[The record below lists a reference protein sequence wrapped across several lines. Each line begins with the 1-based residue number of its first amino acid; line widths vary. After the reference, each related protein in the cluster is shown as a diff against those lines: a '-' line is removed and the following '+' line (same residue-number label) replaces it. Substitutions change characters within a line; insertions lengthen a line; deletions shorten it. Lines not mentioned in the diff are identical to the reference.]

1 MKINSHKYIP
11 KAILWSA
18 LGICTALPILGT
30 AQIVADGATL
40 KIVCSGNAQIVVTD
54 LSYKNDASSTHF
66 VAGTSKVIFNGAG
79 STAETINSTSG
90 FITEFGDLTL
100 DRTNGLLLQSP
111 FNVTG
116 SLFLTNGKLDIAAF
130 NLDMQANP
138 IVGGSAVSYI
148 KTSSTGTLNRTVGNT
163 SVDFPVGQ
171 SAYNPAQLSNA
182 GTSDNF
188 SVRVVDNVTN
198 DGTAVGATTSEPVVD
213 RTWMINET
221 ILGGSDA
228 NIRLFWNGAGEE
240 INGFVAA
247 NAFMAQYV
255 SSASLWDNLGGNLGT
270 SSMESLNNNSFS
282 AFTISSSGSFAPLA
296 VNDVSMNECSMST
309 YPNPSN
315 GGFSMKVDGL
325 TRFGNTILNIQD
337 VNGRLIHSL
346 DVNLLNSTTIVDFP
360 NLTLLP
366 GVYYL
371 QLNLNGSGSTFVK
384 HVTH

>member
-1 MKINSHKYIP
+1 MKMNSHKYIP
-11 KAILWSA
+11 KAIRFSV

-30 AQIVADGATL
+30 AQIVADGAAL

-90 FITEFGDLTL
+90 FVTEFGDLSL
-100 DRTNGLLLQSP
+100 DRANGLLLQAP
-111 FNVTG
+111 MNVTG

-130 NLDMQANP
+130 NLDMQSNP
-138 IVGGSAVSYI
+138 IVGGSAASYI
-148 KTSSTGTLNRTVGNT
+148 KTSSTGTLIRTVGT
-163 SVDFPVGQ
+163 TTVDFPIGQ
-171 SAYNPAQLSNA
+171 GAYNPAQLSNA

-198 DGTAVGATTSEPVVD
+198 DGTAVGATTTEPVVN

-221 ILGGSDA
+221 TPGGSTT

-240 INGFVAA
+240 INGFVAS

-255 SSASLWDNLGGNLGT
+255 SSATLWDNLGGNLGT
-270 SSMESLNNNSFS
+270 SSIESLNNSSFS
-282 AFTISSSGSFAPLA
+282 AFAISSSGSFAPLA
-296 VNDVSMNECSMST
+296 VNDQSMHEFSMST
-309 YPNPSN
+309 FPNPSN
-315 GGFSMKVDGL
+315 GGFSIKVDGL
-325 TRFGNTILNIQD
+325 TTYGNATLNIQD

-360 NLTLLP
+360 NLTLSP

-371 QLNLNGSGSTFVK
+371 QLNSQGNNATVVK
-384 HVTH
+384 HVAQ